1 MKTLIQLIEMF
12 YKPKDAL
19 KANLHKDPTEKSN
32 RKIYKQNNLPTQGH
46 KFAGARLG
54 AMTPT
59 GAPGRVTRLR
69 KDTTAAYKAAHPGQF
84 GIAGNRKVITPQQA
98 QQMVDQKVN
107 VLKVMQ
113 DKRPKKWGISNS
125 QKKHIE
131 YHPNIGPKGT
141 FFEVT

>member
-1 MKTLIQLIEMF
+1 MKTLIQIIEI
-12 YKPKDAL
+12 AL
-19 KANLHKDPTEKSN
+19 GAELQDPAHKHN
-32 RKIYKQNNLPTQGH
+32 RALVKQNKLPTKGH
-46 KFAGARLG
+46 QFAGPRLG
-54 AMTPT
+54 APTPS

-84 GIAGNRKVITPQQA
+84 GVAGNRKIISPQQA
-98 QQMVDQKVN
+98 RQMVDPKVN
-107 VLKVMQ
+107 ISKAILNKKPQ
-113 DKRPKKWGISNS
+113 KWGISNS